1 MYAAQRCVMKIVYSE
16 YIFFSDFLFSSNALV
31 RQRSDSPAP
40 PDSYIRGERTQPGR
54 AQRYPCLAHPAA
66 STTLPIGPNKMNPL
80 HRVDMRSKRR
90 VSPPAENK
98 VVVINNLASLKAYGR
113 GNGFSKVASQL
124 CPGGMIQDR
133 HLRRVPI
140 ITHLSSRSRT
150 RVSVESNSSIRSTAL
165 V

>member
-1 MYAAQRCVMKIVYSE
+1 MYMCANCILVNIFFQIFYFQATLSSDNAQTAQRLPIRISE
-16 YIFFSDFLFSSNALV
+16 AKGLN
-31 RQRSDSPAP
+31 
-40 PDSYIRGERTQPGR
+40 PDVPNGIL
-54 AQRYPCLAHPAA
+54 ALAHPAA

-98 VVVINNLASLKAYGR
+98 VVVINNLAGLKAYGR
-113 GNGFSKVASQL
+113 SNGFSKFASQL
-124 CPGGMIQDR
+124 CPGGMIQDG